1 MTMSIEVRQKD
12 PSELI
17 VIKQLPVIEEHL
29 QAISLEIQAQRM
41 RPWPLKRL
49 RETWPNSGKAGRTE
63 QDLQRPRGKADS
75 RKKGHPS
82 SL

>member
-29 QAISLEIQAQRM
+29 QAISLEIQAQRDEA
-41 RPWPLKRL
+41 LAL
-49 RETWPNSGKAGRTE
+49 EATEGTWP
-63 QDLQRPRGKADS
+63 
-75 RKKGHPS
+75 
-82 SL
+82 